1 MFKISTLRA
10 VPRQGGT
17 VGLRGCNSCPT
28 NAGDG
33 AEDHKSYNRPH
44 AHLVSRGIL
53 RRSKPRTLNWTV
65 SHAVERKNWSHAAD
79 FIGND
84 YQDQWGDD
92 RARVL
97 ERAREFFRYLRG
109 FRVNF
114 STATVN
120 VDHRRAT
127 WIAKI
132 TIEGAE
138 GEVMAEVKERVNSLA
153 TPFEL
158 EWRRVSAKPW
168 DWKLVRVSNPDLEIP
183 AGFE

>member
-1 MFKISTLRA
+1 MAPKTTSVTI
-10 VPRQGGT
+10 VPMPTWFREGFYGGLSLALLIGLFLIWLWQPERQVARHT
-17 VGLRGCNSCPT
+17 ENFL
-28 NAGDG
+28 
-33 AEDHKSYNRPH
+33 
-44 AHLVSRGIL
+44 
-53 RRSKPRTLNWTV
+53 
-65 SHAVERKNWSHAAD
+65 HAVERKNWSRAAD

-109 FRVNF
+109 FRINC

-132 TIEGAE
+132 TIEGGE

-158 EWRRVSAKPW
+158 EWRRASAKPW
-168 DWKLVRVSNPDLEIP
+168 DWKLARVSNSDLKIP

>member
-1 MFKISTLRA
+1 VWRRKEQALELPF
-10 VPRQGGT
+10 VPTWFREGFYGGLSLALLIGLFLIWLWQPERQIERHT
-17 VGLRGCNSCPT
+17 ENFL
-28 NAGDG
+28 
-33 AEDHKSYNRPH
+33 
-44 AHLVSRGIL
+44 
-53 RRSKPRTLNWTV
+53 
-65 SHAVERKNWSHAAD
+65 HAVEHKNWSRAAD

-92 RARVL
+92 RVRVV

-114 STATVN
+114 STATVKI
-120 VDHRRAT
+120 DHRRAT

-132 TIEGAE
+132 TIEGGE
-138 GEVMAEVKERVNSLA
+138 GEVMAQLRERVNSLA

-158 EWRRVSAKPW
+158 EWRRMSAKPW
-168 DWKLVRVSNPDLEIP
+168 DWKLARVSNPDLEIP

>member
-1 MFKISTLRA
+1 MAPKITSVTIVLMPTWFREGFYGGLSLA
-10 VPRQGGT
+10 LLIGLFLIWLWQPERQVARHT
-17 VGLRGCNSCPT
+17 DNFL
-28 NAGDG
+28 
-33 AEDHKSYNRPH
+33 
-44 AHLVSRGIL
+44 
-53 RRSKPRTLNWTV
+53 
-65 SHAVERKNWSHAAD
+65 HAVERKNWSHAAD

-114 STATVN
+114 STATVK

-158 EWRRVSAKPW
+158 KWHRVSAKPW
-168 DWKLVRVSNPDLEIP
+168 DWKLVRVSNPDLQIP